1 MIYKSMRV
9 IDLATIFSKLACEM
23 LTDLLDIDT
32 SRVCH

>member
-1 MIYKSMRV
+1 MWV